1 MTHHTAARWA
11 ARLRWAVTSAFMVL
25 VAAAF
30 LTAQQKPGDDDSF
43 DALYR
48 RGSEIN
54 ATFKTLTARF
64 TETTTSSLLT
74 RPLVASGVVAV
85 ERPSRVVLH
94 YHQPEIRDVLIDGD
108 RLTVSWPGR
117 HIRDVTNIAAA
128 NRRIQKYFLGSTPAQ
143 LRESFDIVS
152 AKADDRPRTY
162 RLTMVPRRKQIREGL
177 SRLELWLDQTS
188 LLLAAMRMTFP
199 NGDTKL
205 MVLEDV
211 VRNAPIDPGV
221 FTTGPPPAPTQAP

>member
-1 MTHHTAARWA
+1 MRHHTAARWA
-11 ARLRWAVTSAFMVL
+11 ARLRWTVTSAFMVIAL
-25 VAAAF
+25 AAL
-30 LTAQQKPGDDDSF
+30 LTAQQKPADDDSF

-48 RGSEIN
+48 RGSAIN

-64 TETTTSSLLT
+64 TETTTSSILT
-74 RPLVASGVVAV
+74 RPLLASGVVAV
-85 ERPSRVVLH
+85 ERPSKVVLH

-117 HIRDVTNIAAA
+117 HIRDVTNIAAV
-128 NRRIQKYFLGSTPAQ
+128 NRRIQRYFVDSSPAQ
-143 LRESFDIVS
+143 LRKSFDIVS
-152 AKADDRPRTY
+152 EKADDRPRTY
-162 RLTMVPRRKQIREGL
+162 RLTMVPQRKQIREGL
-177 SRLELWLDQTS
+177 SRLELWLDQRS

-211 VRNAPIDPGV
+211 VPNAPIDPGV
-221 FTTGPPPAPTQAP
+221 FTTGPPPAPTP

>member
-1 MTHHTAARWA
+1 MSHHTAARWS
-11 ARLRWAVTSAFMVL
+11 ARLRGAAASAFML
-25 VAAAF
+25 FAAAAI
-30 LTAQQKPGDDDSF
+30 LPAEQNDDSF

-48 RGSEIN
+48 RGAEIN
-54 ATFKTLTARF
+54 ATLKTLSARF
-64 TETTTSSLLT
+64 TETTTSSILT
-74 RPLVASGVVAV
+74 RPLVASGILAV

-94 YHQPEIRDVLIDGD
+94 YQQPEVRDVLIDAD

-117 HIRDVTNIAAA
+117 HIRDVTNIAAQ
-128 NRRIQKYFLGSTPAQ
+128 NRRIQKYFVDSRPAQ

-152 AKADDRPRTY
+152 AKADDRPGTY

-221 FTTGPPPAPTQAP
+221 FTISPSPAPAQAR

>member
-1 MTHHTAARWA
+1 MRHHTAARWA
-11 ARLRWAVTSAFMVL
+11 KRLRWAVTSAFMVL
-25 VAAAF
+25 AAAA
-30 LTAQQKPGDDDSF
+30 LLGARQKPGDDDSF

-54 ATFKTLTARF
+54 AAFKTLTARF
-64 TETTTSSLLT
+64 TETTTSSILT

-94 YHQPEIRDVLIDGD
+94 YHQPEMRDVLIDGD
-108 RLTVSWPGR
+108 RLTVSWPAR

-128 NRRIQKYFLGSTPAQ
+128 NRRIQKYFLDSRPAQ

-152 AKADDRPRTY
+152 EKADDRPRTY
-162 RLTMVPRRKQIREGL
+162 RLTMLPRRKQIREGL

-211 VRNAPIDPGV
+211 VLNAPIDPGV
-221 FTTGPPPAPTQAP
+221 FTTVPPPAPAP